1 MNRQQILTGALLL
14 TVGVCAA
21 LGVADYRLTQE
32 IQEVEKSLGL
42 SQKGGYPLGV
52 RIEGADVESADSADK
67 SEQPETTGSEI

>member
-1 MNRQQILTGALLL
+1 MKRQQILTAALVLV
-14 TVGVCAA
+14 VGVCAV

-32 IQEVEKSLGL
+32 IQELEKSLGL

-67 SEQPETTGSEI
+67 SEEPETTSEI